1 MAEDTTDQSQKTEEP
16 TQKKL
21 DDSRNKGQ
29 VATSREVS
37 NWFMILAGTIIVAM
51 ISPSMSSDIKAV
63 LLKFLA
69 APHAIP
75 VEVGTLPRIL
85 GSAVTEIGFIMV
97 VPALLL
103 LVAAF
108 ASTMVQNGLVVA
120 VDRITPKLERAS
132 PMAGAKRL
140 FSMKSIVEF
149 VKGVAKISIV
159 AAVATMLMLPSFEGL
174 EQIVKMEMSEA
185 ASVLHSLVS
194 KLLFGVL
201 AVVTVIAAI
210 DFLYQRF
217 EHMKQMRM
225 SRQEIKDEFKQSE
238 GDPMIKARLR
248 QVRQERARRR
258 TMAAVP
264 DASVIIANPT
274 HFAVALKYELDEM
287 DAPVLIAKG
296 QDFLALKIRELAEE
310 HGIPIVENPPVAR
323 ALYANVEVGEEI
335 PPDHFKAV
343 AEIIGYV
350 FRLKG
355 KLPAQRRAD

>member
-1 MAEDTTDQSQKTEEP
+1 MAEDSTDQSQKTEEP

-21 DDSRNKGQ
+21 DDSRKKGQ
-29 VATSREVS
+29 VPSSREVN

-51 ISPSMSSDIKAV
+51 IAPSMSTDIKGV

-75 VEVGTLPRIL
+75 VEAGSLVDIL
-85 GSAVTEIGFIMV
+85 GQTATEIGFIMV
-97 VPALLL
+97 IPILLL

-108 ASTMVQNGLVVA
+108 SSTMVQNGLVVA
-120 VDRITPKLERAS
+120 VDRIQPKLERAS

-140 FSMKSIVEF
+140 FSLKSVVEF
-149 VKGVAKISIV
+149 LKGVAKITIV
-159 AAVATMLMLPSFEGL
+159 GAIATMLMLPSFEGL
-174 EQIVKMEMSEA
+174 DQIVRMEIGGA
-185 ASVLHSLVS
+185 ANLLHALVS

-201 AVVTVIAAI
+201 AVVTIIAAI

-225 SRQEIKDEFKQSE
+225 SRQEIKDEYKQTE
-238 GDPMIKARLR
+238 GDPVIKQRLR
-248 QVRQERARRR
+248 QVRHERARQR

-264 DASVIIANPT
+264 DASVIITNPT
-274 HFAVALKYELDEM
+274 HFAVALKYELDDME
-287 DAPVLIAKG
+287 APVLIAKG
-296 QDFLALKIRELAEE
+296 QDFLALKIREVAEE
-310 HGIPIVENPPVAR
+310 HDIPIVENPPVAR
-323 ALYANVEVGEEI
+323 ALYANVEVDQEI
-335 PPDHFKAV
+335 PQEHFKAV

-355 KLPAQRRAD
+355 KLPAQR

>member
-1 MAEDTTDQSQKTEEP
+1 MAEDSTDQSQKTEEP

-21 DDSRNKGQ
+21 DDSRKKGQ
-29 VATSREVS
+29 VPSSREVN

-51 ISPSMSSDIKAV
+51 IAPSMSTDIKGV

-75 VEVGTLPRIL
+75 VEAGSLVDIL
-85 GSAVTEIGFIMV
+85 GQTATEIGFIMV
-97 VPALLL
+97 IPILLL

-108 ASTMVQNGLVVA
+108 SSTMVQNGLVVA
-120 VDRITPKLERAS
+120 VDRIQPKLERAS

-140 FSMKSIVEF
+140 FSLKSVVEF
-149 VKGVAKISIV
+149 LKGVAKITIV
-159 AAVATMLMLPSFEGL
+159 GAIATMLMLPSFEGL
-174 EQIVKMEMSEA
+174 DQIVRMEIGGA
-185 ASVLHSLVS
+185 ANLLHALVS

-201 AVVTVIAAI
+201 AVVTIIAAI

-225 SRQEIKDEFKQSE
+225 SRQEIKDEYKQTE
-238 GDPMIKARLR
+238 GDPVIKQRLR
-248 QVRQERARRR
+248 QVRQERARQR

-264 DASVIIANPT
+264 DASVIITNPT
-274 HFAVALKYELDEM
+274 HFAVALKYELDDME
-287 DAPVLIAKG
+287 APVLIAKG
-296 QDFLALKIRELAEE
+296 QDFLALKIREVAEE
-310 HGIPIVENPPVAR
+310 HDIPIVENPPVAR
-323 ALYANVEVGEEI
+323 ALYANVEVDQEI
-335 PPDHFKAV
+335 PQEHFKAV

-355 KLPAQRRAD
+355 KLPAQR